1 MLSIKSIYQLSYV
14 NKILALSKLKVFA
27 DDNFNVIQMVRFF
40 FGRVENILGKGENAG
55 YQHFSLFLQ
64 CFNPFPNKPWFLRVC
79 STSFSKTLWEKEKL
93 LITSNFSFSHSVF
106 YPYKELSVL
115 SIQSEIFVCKLLQFG
130 RLQNLSF

>member
-27 DDNFNVIQMVRFF
+27 DDNFNAIQMVRFF

-64 CFNPFPNKPWFLRVC
+64 CFNPFPKQTLVFTCLQYKSFKNTVGKGEIAYNQQFLLFPQC
-79 STSFSKTLWEKEKL
+79 FLPL
-93 LITSNFSFSHSVF
+93 
-106 YPYKELSVL
+106 
-115 SIQSEIFVCKLLQFG
+115 
-130 RLQNLSF
+130 